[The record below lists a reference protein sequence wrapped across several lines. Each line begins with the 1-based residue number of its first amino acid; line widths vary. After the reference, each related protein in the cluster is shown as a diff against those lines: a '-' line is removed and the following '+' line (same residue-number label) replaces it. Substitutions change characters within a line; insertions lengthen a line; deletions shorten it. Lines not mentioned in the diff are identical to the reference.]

1 MSKVLEAIM
10 KLQFTLDMEYMRAG
24 IKVHLE
30 PDAFFKLSAEIHQ
43 KNQMAAITPEQHAST
58 EIKIAGPSGYITVVK
73 DKTLGTSGYVQVFSQ
88 VKEYK

>member
-10 KLQFTLDMEYMRAG
+10 ELQLTLDMEYMRTG

-30 PDAFFKLSAEIHQ
+30 PDAFFRLSAEIHQ
-43 KNQMAAITPEQHAST
+43 KNRMVAITPEQYAST

-73 DKTLGTSGYVQVFSQ
+73 DETLGTSGYVPSF
-88 VKEYK
+88 KHE